1 MYRQLQHTSQDD
13 SAQDLLELQDAED
26 SSQVEQTQDD
36 NQDVCT
42 ESVESHSSND
52 EHRTSRTCIFCKKQY
67 KRVKG
72 RPYKL
77 NYSADA
83 KLFENIEEFATKFND
98 YNVLNE
104 INIYVSSNNSIPYHN
119 ICRMN
124 YHGKGI
130 AESRQKKDWHEH
142 RDHYKS
148 AFKQLCLFVKDYII
162 DKGNC
167 CFVEFIEDLF
177 LEFLVQSYGDRS
189 IDKSMFSSRHIPQ
202 RLINK
207 YNKHIRF
214 EAKPKQPKIIQPYK
228 VSVVL
233 SMTEMK
239 DRDLLQ
245 RAALLLRQ
253 DIRNIQPT
261 KLGNTITTEDLILGE
276 CKLPE
281 HLTLFFTTL
290 LAAFNYRRRKSA
302 KTTRLVQ
309 SFSSDVV
316 FAVSNGEI
324 KPSKHITLGSALKSL
339 CSSKK
344 IIKIVHRYGHI
355 CSYDMLQHIETEAT
369 YTITNKG
376 TCCPSEVHQ
385 KKGLH
390 TVCVFDNFDRFVESS
405 SGKVTM
411 NDTVG
416 IVVQD
421 IEPEQPVEEPHTT
434 AKDMDEIMTDAADSE
449 NALRNTETQSS
460 TVTVN
465 KKRRSY
471 QGQVQEVPRYF
482 KKIKMTNTVL
492 PNDSV
497 LRSVVPAD
505 LNKFINLDLLWVMSH
520 FYGVET
526 PMWVGFNSKVVL
538 DKSVTQKVSY
548 LTPINES
555 PTDTS
560 VVLETIR
567 RAQRIAKECD
577 EPYAQVSYDLGIG
590 KIAFPLKSTEKGL
603 CENVFVHVGTFHNQM
618 AFFKGVGSFIDGCG
632 LTNVLVEA
640 GLIGTGSV
648 ATFLSGKHFNRCK
661 RLHILCMLCLQMQ
674 EFKYFLEKKNIEVDE
689 NVQDYLQTLQKK
701 PMHDLLVNNENV
713 DEILLK
719 FKRFKEEVLT
729 GIHGKTQQFYG
740 MYIQF
745 IEYYLLLE
753 RSVRM
758 SDLELLCYVL
768 PKITN
773 IFFTFNQMN
782 YARWLVWY
790 HSALLN
796 IDATHPG
803 LKNDLVIGVKRTEK
817 PFSRIPLDL
826 TLEQTINADAARRLT
841 GIMHLTNSISAR
853 IKWSISHGIRS
864 TIISQVLFDCG
875 LKKRQDVTNDLLP
888 NRIRKSLSQRDAF
901 IAALNDHMNPLSD
914 QVRPEMLCN
923 ISTGQAAPVEVAN
936 FLLNTE
942 HLGQKQRM
950 EMIAKCSE
958 DEESFKNY
966 VIKRNSILNFA
977 SCMKPKKMKIGGKTQ
992 EVKLQRD
999 LFGRLLGI
1007 SLDAKIDMAKV

>member
-1 MYRQLQHTSQDD
+1 M
-13 SAQDLLELQDAED
+13 
-26 SSQVEQTQDD
+26 
-36 NQDVCT
+36 
-42 ESVESHSSND
+42 
-52 EHRTSRTCIFCKKQY
+52 
-67 KRVKG
+67 
-72 RPYKL
+72 
-77 NYSADA
+77 
-83 KLFENIEEFATKFND
+83 ND

-104 INIYVSSNNSIPYHN
+104 INTYACSNNSIPYHN
-119 ICRMN
+119 ICRIN
-124 YHGKGI
+124 YHGKEI
-130 AESRQKKDWHEH
+130 AGNRQKTDWHDL
-142 RDHYKS
+142 RDHYES

-167 CFVEFIEDLF
+167 CFVEFIEDLY
-177 LEFLVQSYGDRS
+177 LEFLSQSYGDPS
-189 IDKSMFSSRHIPQ
+189 INKSMFSSRHIPQ
-202 RLINK
+202 RLVNK
-207 YNKHIRF
+207 YKKHIRF
-214 EAKPKQPKIIQPYK
+214 EGKKIIQPCK
-228 VSVVL
+228 MSVVP
-233 SMTEMK
+233 SPTEIK

-253 DIRNIQPT
+253 YIRNIEYS
-261 KLGNTITTEDLILGE
+261 KLDNNMSTEDLLLGE
-276 CKLPE
+276 CKFPE
-281 HLTLFFTTL
+281 HLTSFFTTL
-290 LAAFNYRRRKSA
+290 LAAFDYRRRKSA

-316 FAVSNGEI
+316 FAVTNGEI
-324 KPSKHITLGSALKSL
+324 KPSKQITLGIALKSL
-339 CSSKK
+339 CNSKK

-355 CSYDMLQHIETEAT
+355 CSYDTLQDIETEAT
-369 YTITNKG
+369 YTIANKD

-390 TVCVFDNFDRFVESS
+390 TVCVFDNS
-405 SGKVTM
+405 
-411 NDTVG
+411 VG
-416 IVVQD
+416 IVIQD
-421 IEPEQPVEEPHTT
+421 TESKEPVKEQHTT
-434 AKDMDEIMTDAADSE
+434 TNDTDETMTDSTDLE
-449 NALRNTETQSS
+449 NALRNTET
-460 TVTVN
+460 TETVN
-465 KKRRSY
+465 KKRSY
-471 QGQVQEVPRYF
+471 KGQVQDMPRYS
-482 KKIKMTNTVL
+482 KKIKMMDTVL

-526 PMWVGFNSKVVL
+526 PMWVGFNSKVVH

-548 LTPINES
+548 ITPINEL
-555 PTDTS
+555 PTDSS

-567 RAQRIAKECD
+567 RAQSIAKECD
-577 EPYAQVSYDLGIG
+577 ELYAQVSYDLGIG
-590 KIAFPLKSTEKGL
+590 KIAFPLKSTEK
-603 CENVFVHVGTFHNQM
+603 NVFIHFGTFHNQM

-640 GLIGTGSV
+640 GLIGTGYV

-674 EFKYFLEKKNIEVDE
+674 EFKYFLEKKNIKVDE
-689 NVQDYLQTLQKK
+689 SVQEYLQTLQKK
-701 PMHDLLVNNENV
+701 PLHNLLINNEII
-713 DEILLK
+713 DEILLE
-719 FKRFKEEVLT
+719 FKGFKEEVLT

-773 IFFTFNQMN
+773 IFFTFNQTN

-817 PFSRIPLDL
+817 LFSRIPLDL
-826 TLEQTINADAARRLT
+826 TINTDATRRLT
-841 GIMHLTNSISAR
+841 DIMDLTDSISTR
-853 IKWSISHGIRS
+853 KNLNITHGIRS
-864 TIISQVLFDCG
+864 AIISHVLFDCG
-875 LKKRQDVTNDLLP
+875 LEKRQDVTNDLLR
-888 NRIRKSLSQRDAF
+888 NRIKKSLIQREAF
-901 IAALNDHMNPLSD
+901 ITALNAHMNPFSD
-914 QVRPEMLCN
+914 RVRPEMLCT

-936 FLLNTE
+936 FLLNAE

-950 EMIAKCSE
+950 EMIEKCSE

-966 VIKRNSILNFA
+966 VIKRNRMLNFA
-977 SCMKPKKMKIGGKTQ
+977 TCIKPKKIEIGGKIQ

-1007 SLDAKIDMAKV
+1007 CLDAKVDMTKV